1 MDENENKSKI
11 EFDAEELKNE
21 TKDTVKQVK
30 ETIKKVD
37 IKKDSKETKNF
48 LKEMFSDPFQAV
60 KDVAE
65 EKENVFSKAI
75 VLMIV
80 YIAASIIA
88 KIISLIKYGKYYSF
102 GTNFMDLISSIL
114 NPVFYIAVPAIIVF
128 LYNRKNKKP
137 LTTVISTLVISNVT
151 MIISEIV
158 SIITVLVSGISIIT
172 SPISTVLSAIAII
185 LTYVGM
191 KTLFG
196 EDENKAFIKKYAI
209 IEFLVAIVLIIL
221 ARIGIY

>member
-11 EFDAEELKNE
+11 DFDAEELKNE

-37 IKKDSKETKNF
+37 IKKDSHETKNF
-48 LKEMFSDPFQAV
+48 LKEMFSEPFQAV

-65 EKENVFSKAI
+65 EKQNAFSKAI

-80 YIAASIIA
+80 YIAASLISN
-88 KIISLIKYGKYYSF
+88 IISLIKYGKYYSF

-114 NPVFYIAVPAIIVF
+114 NPIFYIAVPAIIVF
-128 LYNRKNKKP
+128 LFNRKNKKS
-137 LTTVISTLVISNVT
+137 LTTVIATLVVSNVT
-151 MIISEIV
+151 RIISEVV
-158 SIITVLVSGISIIT
+158 SIISVLVSGISIIT
-172 SPISTVLSAIAII
+172 SPITTTLSAIAVVF
-185 LTYVGM
+185 TYVGM

-196 EDENKAFIKKYAI
+196 EEDETFIKKYAI
-209 IEFLVAIVLIIL
+209 IELLAAFVLIIL